1 MFAIV
6 NYSNITT
13 ASSYYSF
20 LITKKQVSEEL
31 WGGWESIV
39 PSGIDSGEVAAVL
52 ALVQQMQREKSTLL
66 FQYRYFGSLVCFK
79 CVPKLS

>member
-20 LITKKQVSEEL
+20 LITKQQVSEEL

-39 PSGIDSGEVAAVL
+39 PSGIDSGEVGSCLGSSPANAKGKVN
-52 ALVQQMQREKSTLL
+52 SFISISL
-66 FQYRYFGSLVCFK
+66 FW
-79 CVPKLS
+79 